1 MAWKMVQNGRLPAT
15 EFGPKA
21 VLIRKADAERARDE
35 RSANMKA
42 KKRSLKPRTRGAMNT
57 GTRAHKSKGDYR
69 RVKRVSEQEI

>member
-42 KKRSLKPRTRGAMNT
+42 KKRSLKPRTRVAMNLEF
-57 GTRAHKSKGDYR
+57 GR
-69 RVKRVSEQEI
+69 RVAELQRKYRGS